1 MWTKK
6 IWEHHF
12 YTVFIVGNES
22 ATTIAVKEE
31 NSTGRC
37 DKRNIYITLWITSK
51 YNDTL
56 DEIWVIAC
64 YVKEKKSK
72 RNWSMLMSSQD
83 TTLLLYPVMSKCRY
97 PVSAYLNI
105 FQ

>member
-37 DKRNIYITLWITSK
+37 DKCTIFSSFMAKLSLAINEVSMILKSAWLKIKDKCIFTNGSSK
-51 YNDTL
+51 
-56 DEIWVIAC
+56 
-64 YVKEKKSK
+64 
-72 RNWSMLMSSQD
+72 
-83 TTLLLYPVMSKCRY
+83 
-97 PVSAYLNI
+97 
-105 FQ
+105 

>member
-6 IWEHHF
+6 IWEYHF

-37 DKRNIYITLWITSK
+37 DKRTIYITLWITSK
-51 YNDTL
+51 YNDTP

-64 YVKEKKSK
+64 YVKEKKK
-72 RNWSMLMSSQD
+72 QKTSQD
-83 TTLLLYPVMSKCRY
+83 TTLLWYPVMSKSRY